1 MIRLRAAH
9 FIEALRRD
17 RLGATGFVAA
27 WLFFFASSPCF
38 AQVYV
43 GRPLPRAGSVEIAG
57 GGVAAAGE
65 DLPDVAASLTRNPGT
80 GTGGFDLFQSDPSLT
95 TAFGVHARVGVYVS
109 PRIAIEGGVQYSRP
123 KIEVRLSGDFEDA
136 DTTTATED
144 VTSYLFT
151 GSVLYHFGRAT
162 SQLRPFV
169 IAGGGHIRDVHAEN
183 SVVDTGGEFHA
194 GAGFKWWLTKGRGSK
209 IGLRADVLASV
220 RNGGIGTE
228 DGRRVVPTAAFSLAY
243 LF

>member
-1 MIRLRAAH
+1 MIRLRATHCAVALLSF
-9 FIEALRRD
+9 FIA
-17 RLGATGFVAA
+17 
-27 WLFFFASSPCF
+27 SPCL

-43 GRPLPRAGSVEIAG
+43 GRPTPRAGSVEIAG
-57 GGVAAAGE
+57 GGIAAAGE
-65 DLPDVAASLTRNPGT
+65 DLPDVAATLTRNPGT
-80 GTGGFDLFQSDPSLT
+80 GTGAFDLFQSDPSLT

-151 GSVLYHFGRAT
+151 GTVLYHFGKVT

-169 IAGGGHIRDVHAEN
+169 AAGGGHIRDVHTGN

-194 GAGFKWWLTKGRGSK
+194 GGGFKWWLTKGRGSK
-209 IGLRADVLASV
+209 IGLRADLLASM

-228 DGRRVVPTAAFSLAY
+228 DGRRIVPTAAVSLAY

>member
-1 MIRLRAAH
+1 MIRLRATRCAG
-9 FIEALRRD
+9 AL
-17 RLGATGFVAA
+17 L
-27 WLFFFASSPCF
+27 WFFAASPCF

-43 GRPLPRAGSVEIAG
+43 GRPAPRAGSVEIAAG
-57 GGVAAAGE
+57 GIAAAGE
-65 DLPDVAASLTRNPGT
+65 DLPDVAATLTRNPGT
-80 GTGGFDLFQSDPSLT
+80 GNGGFDLFQADPSLT
-95 TAFGVHARVGVYVS
+95 TAFGLQARVGVYVS
-109 PRIAIEGGVQYSRP
+109 PRIAIEAGVQYSRP

-151 GSVLYHFGRAT
+151 GSVLYHFGKVT
-162 SQLRPFV
+162 GQLRPFV
-169 IAGGGHIRDVHAEN
+169 AAGGGHVRDVHTGN

-194 GAGFKWWLTKGRGSK
+194 GGGFKWWLTKGRGSK
-209 IGLRADVLASV
+209 IGLRADLLASI

-228 DGRRVVPTAAFSLAY
+228 DGRRIVPTATVSLAY

>member
-1 MIRLRAAH
+1 MIRLRATPFA
-9 FIEALRRD
+9 EALRRD
-17 RLGATGFVAA
+17 KRSLTFFCVAVLTA
-27 WLFFFASSPCF
+27 APSF

-43 GRPLPRAGSVEIAG
+43 GKPSPRAGSVEVAG
-57 GGVAAAGE
+57 GVGAASGE
-65 DLPDVAASLTRNPGT
+65 DLPDVAATLTRNPST

-95 TAFGVHARVGVYVS
+95 TAFGVQARIGVYVS
-109 PRIAIEGGVQYSRP
+109 SRIAIEGGVQYSRP

-136 DTTTATED
+136 ETTTASED

-151 GSVLYHFGRAT
+151 GSVLYHFGKAT
-162 SQLRPFV
+162 GQLRPFV
-169 IAGGGHIRDVHAEN
+169 AAGGGHVRDVHDGN
-183 SVVDTGGEFHA
+183 GVVDTGAEFHA
-194 GAGFKWWLTKGRGSK
+194 GGGFKWWLTKGRGSK
-209 IGLRADVLASV
+209 IGLRADILASI